1 MILSIFLQAQSFGV
15 FETLTQYGA
24 LGVIVLGL
32 GAVLWYMLKRQLASE
47 DELKKK
53 VDDLQK
59 ELNDYIKVDAG
70 KVQNAASSASSVSV
84 ASLSG
89 GERATRTPCAANA
102 STSAARSVSKSPTI
116 RWRVR
121 PSGAA
126 ARAPPSTPITRS
138 ASDQPGHAASSAARV
153 GWSPPARISARR
165 CPHSLSHR
173 APASPFAGMTRIRF
187 VGSRVLPFL
196 SALWRSPVAM
206 R

>member
-1 MILSIFLQAQSFGV
+1 MRLVASSSEQSTARARGC
-15 FETLTQYGA
+15 A
-24 LGVIVLGL
+24 SSAIVPSEWSL
-32 GAVLWYMLKRQLASE
+32 RPPLAPSAPR
-47 DELKKK
+47 
-53 VDDLQK
+53 
-59 ELNDYIKVDAG
+59 ISTRDAPSSH
-70 KVQNAASSASSVSV
+70 AASSASSVSV
-84 ASLSG
+84 ASLSC

-102 STSAARSVSKSPTI
+102 STSSARSVSKSPTI